1 MRLRL
6 NAPADVEAKHA
17 AEVNAVRQKF
27 RSRKAKISQKRRKM
41 LDTRIRKMLEAWEQG
56 TSGLRSRLTRLNSF
70 LEGEEEAVSFP
81 FGPEDSSRIDL
92 RMAAAYM
99 RLLRAQFMR
108 SVFTD
113 PLHTY
118 AMLQTPG
125 FTREELNQVETAVNW
140 LAENRDNL
148 NETLKDTFNP
158 AYRDGTAPIHGEWK
172 SRIER
177 GCEYSIYATVE
188 EFQAAY
194 PTADA
199 AGISE
204 EEYEEAL
211 EYLSQ
216 PDAQLH
222 AEYQVDFVAFNGPS
236 FTTFPLAKF
245 VWYPFHPQEVSNL
258 SLYGY
263 SYTESRGRFEHN
275 AKHNFYDVE
284 PVEACRKK
292 TPESRMDVRASWD
305 AQQESMEGIS
315 DIMPDAVS
323 YNLAWLCYS
332 GDLDDDGVEEK
343 YAVIFDLD
351 KFKSLRVETYDLPK
365 NVPCIVPQRLIRRT
379 GRLLGDSLLAG
390 GEHLFREINALHRH
404 RSNTRR
410 LTDSVTLLMPDGLKD
425 TVDLGAE
432 YGSFRPGLTMW
443 IPNEYMNPTM
453 SPRQLTIQ
461 GTSRT
466 NESVDEEAFIQRYI
480 DLLLGASPGQSGRET
495 PSDPNAPASKTAML
509 LSRADLRVEDLID
522 EWRRTIPALLDLYM
536 ALYVQNAGSDVKVM
550 SQNGEAQQEET
561 VPLQI
566 FAKPGLRGVLKPIK
580 PSIAPEVE
588 MSKIAA
594 LAAGAKNFMVPL
606 QMKPEIL
613 VALWNDY
620 VAASRVER
628 PERFQINMTPQGP
641 MMDGQPVNPEQLL
654 GMMRPAAP
662 APAPKANGSRIPQ
675 PGGGGPDLSRI
686 LGGL

>member
-17 AEVNAVRQKF
+17 AEVNAVRQTF
-27 RSRKAKISQKRRKM
+27 RSRKAKLSQKRRKT
-41 LDTRIRKMLEAWEQG
+41 LDTRIKKMLEAWEQG
-56 TSGLRSRLTRLNSF
+56 TAGLRSRLTKLNAF

-92 RMAAAYM
+92 RMAAAYG

-108 SVFTD
+108 SVFSD

-125 FTREELNQVETAVNW
+125 FTREELNGVENAVNW

-148 NETLKDTFNP
+148 NETLKDTFMP
-158 AYRDGTAPIHGEWK
+158 AYRDGTAPIHGDWK
-172 SRIER
+172 RRIER
-177 GCEYSIYATVE
+177 GCEYAIYATVE

-194 PTADA
+194 PTAEA

-204 EEYEEAL
+204 EDYEGAL

-222 AEYQVDFVAFNGPS
+222 AEYQVDFVAQNGPS
-236 FTTFPLAKF
+236 FTSFPLAKF
-245 VWYPFHPQEVSNL
+245 IWYPFHPQEVSNL
-258 SLYGY
+258 SIYGY
-263 SYTESRGRFEHN
+263 SYTENRGRFEHN
-275 AKHNFYDVE
+275 AKHNFYDAE

-292 TPESRMDVRASWD
+292 TPESRMDVRSSWD
-305 AQQESMEGIS
+305 AQQEMTEGLS

-323 YNLAWLCYS
+323 YNLAWICYS

-425 TVDLGAE
+425 HVDLGAE

-443 IPNEYMNPTM
+443 IPDQYINPTM
-453 SPRQLTIQ
+453 SPRQLVIQ
-461 GTSRT
+461 GTSKT
-466 NESVDEEAFIQRYI
+466 SESVDEEAFIQRYI

-550 SQNGEAQQEET
+550 SQNGEAQKEET
-561 VPLQI
+561 VPLQV
-566 FAKPGLRGVLKPIK
+566 FSKPGLRGVLKPIK
-580 PSIAPEVE
+580 PSIAPEME

-628 PERFQINMTPQGP
+628 PERFQIQMGPQGP
-641 MMDGQPVNPEQLL
+641 QMDGQPVNPEQLL
-654 GMMRPAAP
+654 AMMKPAA
-662 APAPKANGSRIPQ
+662 APAPKANGSRLPQ